1 MPAMLQ
7 MYHAG
12 LARLQSQQYSAPYP
26 GQALSA
32 LWPTHSHL
40 THGVQ
45 SLIQSPSLHLPAQ
58 PSTKTFFRPTED
70 SCGGSS
76 GSASSDTNGSDTNS
90 GDEVSYKRNSLINL
104 NHVVNRDLNR
114 ADRTVDLTTNH
125 CHE

>member
-1 MPAMLQ
+1 MERDMPAMLQ

-45 SLIQSPSLHLPAQ
+45 SLIQTSPSLHLPASQ
-58 PSTKTFFRPTED
+58 PSTKTFFRPTTTED

-90 GDEVSYKRNSLINL
+90 GDEVNYKRYFLIN
-104 NHVVNRDLNR
+104 RF
-114 ADRTVDLTTNH
+114 TF
-125 CHE
+125 

>member
-1 MPAMLQ
+1 MERDMPAMLQ

-12 LARLQSQQYSAPYP
+12 LARLQSQQYNAPYP

-45 SLIQSPSLHLPAQ
+45 SLIQSPSLHLTPQ

-76 GSASSDTNGSDTNS
+76 GSTSSDTNGSDTNS
-90 GDEVSYKRNSLINL
+90 GDEVSYNKTLLIKKTEP
-104 NHVVNRDLNR
+104 R
-114 ADRTVDLTTNH
+114 
-125 CHE
+125 CEP